1 MKNIGA
7 GQFRKGQAV
16 WVIAPDGSQRAAE
29 FVGAGQLSTWFG
41 GSSTAIV
48 VYLDTRTGEAV
59 DVDRVIPRGASH
71 EPAARPSH
79 RR

>member
-1 MKNIGA
+1 MRNVGD

-16 WVIAPDGSQRAAE
+16 WVIAPDGSQRAAK
-29 FVGAGQLSTWFG
+29 FVGAGQVSSWFG

-48 VYLDTRTGEAV
+48 VYLDTDSGEAV
-59 DVDRVIPRGASH
+59 EVDRIIPRDASKH
-71 EPAARPSH
+71 QSPRP

>member
-1 MKNIGA
+1 MKNVGDR
-7 GQFRKGQAV
+7 QFRKGQPV

-48 VYLDTRTGEAV
+48 VYLDTRAGEAV
-59 DVDRVIPRGASH
+59 DVGRVIPRDASKYR
-71 EPAARPSH
+71 PRRARS
-79 RR
+79 

>member
-1 MKNIGA
+1 MKNIGG
-7 GQFRKGQAV
+7 GQFHKGQPV

-48 VYLDTRTGEAV
+48 VYLDTRNGEAV
-59 DVDRVIPRGASH
+59 DIDRVIPRDASKH
-71 EPAARPSH
+71 RSPRSH
-79 RR
+79 R